1 MEQKNNDFENLKK
14 EKIELEDKIQTME
27 NKIPNESAIKNV
39 VDLSNVCNDELNIS
53 KSISQ
58 IRSKYYNSEL
68 HQREKEN
75 IQNFDKQDSVILHHE
90 QELNGS
96 INSISSISDKN
107 PNFASKHLS
116 VCVKTFVRQYKQ

>member
-1 MEQKNNDFENLKK
+1 MEALMAKYSYLEKEK
-14 EKIELEDKIQTME
+14 EKIKLENKIQTME

-58 IRSKYYNSEL
+58 IRSKYYDSEL

-75 IQNFDKQDSVILHHE
+75 IQNFDKQDSVMLHHE

-107 PNFASKHLS
+107 PNF
-116 VCVKTFVRQYKQ
+116 CVKTFVRQYKQ